1 MSLGAQKKEARII
14 AGLVSQALEP
24 SPRRNLVS
32 GVGKFSDQSEQR

>member
-1 MSLGAQKKEARII
+1 MSLVAQKKRGPHY

-24 SPRRNLVS
+24 SHRQNLVS